1 MRAVAAAAR
10 AAMLRG
16 AAVLAVAAV
25 LAAAAGTMRATTGCS
40 WSAMD
45 SLKADG
51 ISGWGAD

>member
-10 AAMLRG
+10 AAMLKG

-25 LAAAAGTMRATTGCS
+25 VAAAGTMRATTGCS